1 MTKAAKSLFKVVLG
15 LLLLIVPIY
24 LFAYDPWNWQLW
36 QAVWTLIKGGVAILV
51 LLIGL
56 IFVLVGFSDL
66 K

>member
-24 LFAYDPWNWQLW
+24 LFAYE
-36 QAVWTLIKGGVAILV
+36 AVWTLIKGGVAILV